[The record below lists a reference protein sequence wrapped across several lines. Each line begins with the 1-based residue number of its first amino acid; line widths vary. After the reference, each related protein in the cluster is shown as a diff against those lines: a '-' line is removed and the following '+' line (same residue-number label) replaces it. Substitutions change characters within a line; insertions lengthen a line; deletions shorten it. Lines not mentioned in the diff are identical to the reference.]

1 MHRRRRLLPVRLIKR
16 VFSTDKGYLTLIL
29 KLNFAF
35 LALLIVLAIFLPL
48 SSSERWTLLLV
59 ETFLV
64 GVNWAFLTH
73 AKKQ

>member
-1 MHRRRRLLPVRLIKR
+1 MRLIKR
-16 VFSTDKGYLTLIL
+16 IFSTDKGYLTLIL

-35 LALLIVLAIFLPL
+35 LAILIVLAVLLPL
-48 SSSERWTLLLV
+48 SSSERWTLLLI

-64 GVNWAFLTH
+64 GANWAFLTH